1 MATEHWRYEKLDEDG
16 KLKHCPQDDLKAKET
31 GKYIIN
37 LPQWFDENPAER
49 IRLGWIKH
57 YYKEPKELKEELEYN
72 PATQFIVS
80 TTRVI
85 DEYTCEAVTST
96 PASIPYPPLTP
107 KTHPV
112 PARTVTKAPLCPRAV
127 GGSAAEAPTHRPH
140 LEPPAPSTQTSSHP
154 SGPAGSPFVLLF
166 PRVGPGPRPFPA
178 GASSGLQ

>member
-1 MATEHWRYEKLDEDG
+1 MWAGGGPPGSMADPVPPGLQNPTLPSPSQRWDTPWGCGSHHFPWSSCTTSSIHPNMSTQPCPLSSLPTLSHKLG
-16 KLKHCPQDDLKAKET
+16 H
-31 GKYIIN
+31 
-37 LPQWFDENPAER
+37 
-49 IRLGWIKH
+49 
-57 YYKEPKELKEELEYN
+57 
-72 PATQFIVS
+72 
-80 TTRVI
+80 
-85 DEYTCEAVTST
+85 VTST